1 MHKSNYDKASEVA
14 MGKLRPKPDVSITIS
29 MKGGGGLSSLG
40 DFPIIRR
47 FMGSY
52 TDEDAG
58 YPDVEDY
65 GGTMPLANKT
75 VPVGYNPAAGRD
87 TTGMLAGGSK
97 DINYPDMPADADDF
111 TYVENEKLRANILA
125 GGGVGER
132 GNYYTKV
139 IGPDGQPRTMF
150 HGKDRG
156 PIDPNT
162 LLGYQGQEL
171 KTFMP
176 NLYGPMFNTAVGR
189 DTAGMLAAGQTPTP
203 DKFEDN
209 EEYQLMGQP
218 PEKQDLIKD
227 TKDYIDQLS
236 EISKE
241 SFTSSWGRAKD
252 IATNPLAASNFLSAA
267 LDPSKNNFYGK
278 DAPNIEPPDSLVRE
292 ANKARGIGQRKGGG
306 GLSSLNE
313 MPIIRRQYGG
323 DTYGEDTPDMDYTE
337 DDFISY
343 ADIPGAQLSVTDT
356 EDAQAAS
363 TTPTDASYL
372 PDVAYMGD
380 FAFAPDPQGRVGLMG
395 PDEVAGVDIA
405 QTYLS
410 PDPKSSELGQY
421 EDVSGLERF
430 FAGLPVIGKALNLS
444 KDRQR
449 FVSDKELENRYG
461 ERAGFAAKLN
471 NRTNQWAAG
480 INKVKSDIDKRSEE
494 EDPKTPEEI
503 EKEEREGLLEV
514 AEKTFDKGSFVE
526 NKGQGIP
533 GYAASYGL
541 ASLFGAMGLLGT
553 AEIDGIP
560 VHVHEDGS
568 VTPVSPED
576 EPGFDSSKMNITSD
590 KEAKDLP
597 TRKQYRPTT
606 PKATT
611 QDMIEE
617 IYGTSPTR
625 GEKRLASLESSG
637 LQDRFRGVYGRP
649 FRTI

>member
-1 MHKSNYDKASEVA
+1 MNMAGDVA
-14 MGKLRPKPDVSITIS
+14 MNKLMPKPDISITIS
-29 MKGGGGLSSLG
+29 MAGGGGLSSIAPRMNIGGQPYRLSYIDPRQAKVGGPVIRRVSGGDMMDADSFGKDG
-40 DFPIIRR
+40 DFFGGPEIEIL
-47 FMGSY
+47 
-52 TDEDAG
+52 DA
-58 YPDVEDY
+58 
-65 GGTMPLANKT
+65 
-75 VPVGYNPAAGRD
+75 
-87 TTGMLAGGSK
+87 
-97 DINYPDMPADADDF
+97 
-111 TYVENEKLRANILA
+111 
-125 GGGVGER
+125 
-132 GNYYTKV
+132 
-139 IGPDGQPRTMF
+139 
-150 HGKDRG
+150 
-156 PIDPNT
+156 
-162 LLGYQGQEL
+162 
-171 KTFMP
+171 
-176 NLYGPMFNTAVGR
+176 
-189 DTAGMLAAGQTPTP
+189 
-203 DKFEDN
+203 
-209 EEYQLMGQP
+209 
-218 PEKQDLIKD
+218 
-227 TKDYIDQLS
+227 
-236 EISKE
+236 
-241 SFTSSWGRAKD
+241 AK
-252 IATNPLAASNFLSAA
+252 
-267 LDPSKNNFYGK
+267 
-278 DAPNIEPPDSLVRE
+278 
-292 ANKARGIGQRKGGG
+292 GG

-337 DDFISY
+337 DDFTSY
-343 ADIPGAQLSVTDT
+343 ADKGIDVNI
-356 EDAQAAS
+356 
-363 TTPTDASYL
+363 
-372 PDVAYMGD
+372 PDVGYMGD

-471 NRTNQWAAG
+471 NRANQWAAG

-576 EPGFDSSKMNITSD
+576 EPGFDFSKMNITSD
-590 KEAKDLP
+590 KEALP
-597 TRKQYRPTT
+597 TRKQYRATT
-606 PKATT
+606 PKTT
-611 QDMIEE
+611 TEDIVEEEKTTPIE
-617 IYGTSPTR
+617 
-625 GEKRLASLESSG
+625 GEKRLASLGG
-637 LQDRFRGVYGRP
+637 LQDIFKQSYGRP

>member
-1 MHKSNYDKASEVA
+1 MNMAGDVA
-14 MGKLRPKPDVSITIS
+14 MNKLMPKPDISITIS
-29 MKGGGGLSSLG
+29 MAGGGGLSSIAPRMNIGGQPYRLSYIDPRQAKVGGPVIRRVSGGDMMDADSFGQDG
-40 DFPIIRR
+40 DF
-47 FMGSY
+47 FGGY
-52 TDEDAG
+52 TDEMAG
-58 YPDVEDY
+58 VVDDVDMY
-65 GGTMPLANKT
+65 G
-75 VPVGYNPAAGRD
+75 
-87 TTGMLAGGSK
+87 
-97 DINYPDMPADADDF
+97 
-111 TYVENEKLRANILA
+111 
-125 GGGVGER
+125 
-132 GNYYTKV
+132 
-139 IGPDGQPRTMF
+139 
-150 HGKDRG
+150 
-156 PIDPNT
+156 
-162 LLGYQGQEL
+162 
-171 KTFMP
+171 
-176 NLYGPMFNTAVGR
+176 TA
-189 DTAGMLAAGQTPTP
+189 
-203 DKFEDN
+203 
-209 EEYQLMGQP
+209 
-218 PEKQDLIKD
+218 
-227 TKDYIDQLS
+227 
-236 EISKE
+236 
-241 SFTSSWGRAKD
+241 
-252 IATNPLAASNFLSAA
+252 
-267 LDPSKNNFYGK
+267 
-278 DAPNIEPPDSLVRE
+278 
-292 ANKARGIGQRKGGG
+292 
-306 GLSSLNE
+306 
-313 MPIIRRQYGG
+313 
-323 DTYGEDTPDMDYTE
+323 TPDMDYTE
-337 DDFISY
+337 DDFTSY
-343 ADIPGAQLSVTDT
+343 ADKGIDVNI
-356 EDAQAAS
+356 
-363 TTPTDASYL
+363 
-372 PDVAYMGD
+372 PDVGYMGD

-471 NRTNQWAAG
+471 NRANQWAAG

-576 EPGFDSSKMNITSD
+576 EPGFDFSKMNITSD

-597 TRKQYRPTT
+597 TKKQYRPTT

-611 QDMIEE
+611 EDIIEE

-637 LQDRFRGVYGRP
+637 YAALSSS
-649 FRTI
+649 

>member
-1 MHKSNYDKASEVA
+1 MHKSKYMNMAGDVA
-14 MGKLRPKPDVSITIS
+14 MNKLMPKPDISITIS
-29 MKGGGGLSSLG
+29 MAGGGGLSSIAPRMNIGGQPYRLSYIDPRQAKVGGPVIRRVSGVDLMDADSFGQDG
-40 DFPIIRR
+40 DF
-47 FMGSY
+47 FGGY
-52 TDEDAG
+52 TDEMAG
-58 YPDVEDY
+58 VVDDVDMY
-65 GGTMPLANKT
+65 G
-75 VPVGYNPAAGRD
+75 
-87 TTGMLAGGSK
+87 
-97 DINYPDMPADADDF
+97 
-111 TYVENEKLRANILA
+111 
-125 GGGVGER
+125 
-132 GNYYTKV
+132 
-139 IGPDGQPRTMF
+139 
-150 HGKDRG
+150 
-156 PIDPNT
+156 
-162 LLGYQGQEL
+162 
-171 KTFMP
+171 
-176 NLYGPMFNTAVGR
+176 TA
-189 DTAGMLAAGQTPTP
+189 
-203 DKFEDN
+203 
-209 EEYQLMGQP
+209 
-218 PEKQDLIKD
+218 
-227 TKDYIDQLS
+227 
-236 EISKE
+236 
-241 SFTSSWGRAKD
+241 
-252 IATNPLAASNFLSAA
+252 
-267 LDPSKNNFYGK
+267 
-278 DAPNIEPPDSLVRE
+278 
-292 ANKARGIGQRKGGG
+292 
-306 GLSSLNE
+306 
-313 MPIIRRQYGG
+313 
-323 DTYGEDTPDMDYTE
+323 TPDMDYTE

-343 ADIPGAQLSVTDT
+343 ADIPGSLLEDT
-356 EDAQAAS
+356 EDAEDAQAAS

-410 PDPKSSELGQY
+410 PDPESSELGQY

-471 NRTNQWAAG
+471 NRANQWAAG

-576 EPGFDSSKMNITSD
+576 EPGFDFSKMNITSD
-590 KEAKDLP
+590 KEALP
-597 TRKQYRPTT
+597 TRKQYRATT
-606 PKATT
+606 PKTT
-611 QDMIEE
+611 TEDIVEEEKTTPIE
-617 IYGTSPTR
+617 
-625 GEKRLASLESSG
+625 GEKRLASLGG
-637 LQDRFRGVYGRP
+637 LQDIFKQSYGRP